1 MLLGIFLTAVIS
13 SLGWCVFSAS
23 SKERI
28 LNRRIA
34 SELNRAGAWDEQPR
48 NQRFR

>member
-1 MLLGIFLTAVIS
+1 MLFGVFLSVAVS
-13 SLGWCVFSAS
+13 SLGWCVYCAS
-23 SKERI
+23 SKERS